1 MMKNNNPFVGTNR
14 IRFIGYDLSPSGRA
28 PLCFTFTGS
37 KGKKKNVS
45 VALFKGVYVIK

>member
-1 MMKNNNPFVGTNR
+1 MMQNNNPFVGTNR

-37 KGKKKNVS
+37 KGKKKMF
-45 VALFKGVYVIK
+45 LLHYLREFM